1 MEDVEMDVSN
11 SYFDPED
18 LTIRE
23 QFRRY
28 GKRHSISSVSP
39 HQDGPVS
46 KFSESRLL
54 YDGNNIHSP
63 TNAALILENI
73 KQEVDSIETYHFEGA
88 TTPARN
94 QSAIKRRSSVDSRGG
109 LSEADLGIDSVARF
123 GSQSLKACKIE
134 DETLTDSGETTFGLF
149 ASLFDSAIQGLMP
162 IRDLILRFEKSCRD
176 VSESIRYGPNIWH
189 RVVEDKLM
197 RQKAQFLLDEAA
209 TWSLLWYLYGKGN
222 QPLSSNTSLLEIDAF
237 TEEPPEELI
246 VSPST
251 SHLEACQ
258 FVVNDHTAQLCLRI
272 LQWLEGLASK
282 ALDLESKVQGSH
294 VGTYLPKSGIWHQT
308 QRFLQKGASNTNTVQ
323 HLDFDAPTREHAHQL
338 LDDKKQ
344 DESLLEDIWTLLRA
358 GRLEK
363 ALDLCRS
370 AGQPWRAA
378 TLCPFGG
385 LDLVPSVEAL
395 VKNGKNRM
403 LQAIELESGIGHQ
416 WHLWKWASYC
426 ASEKIAEQN
435 GGKYEVAVYA
445 AQCSN
450 LKRILPICTNWESA
464 CWAMSKSWLDARV
477 DLELARSQPG
487 RTVQLKSYGDVGDGS
502 PGQIDGAAHAA
513 GPENWPQQVLNQ
525 QPRNLSAL
533 LQKLHSGELVNE
545 AVSRGCKE
553 QHRQIEMDLML
564 GNIPHLLDMIWSWI
578 APSEDDQNI
587 FRPHG
592 DSQMIRFGAHLV
604 LVLRYLH
611 AEEMQ
616 DSFREKLMTVGD
628 LILHMYVMFLFS
640 KQHEELVGIYASQ
653 LARHRCIDLFVH
665 MMELRL
671 NSSVHVKY
679 KIFLSAME
687 YLPFSSEDDSKGSF
701 EEIIERILLRSR
713 EVKGGK
719 YDKSSDVA
727 EQHRLQSLEKATS
740 IQWLC
745 FTPPS
750 TITNVK
756 EVSVKLLLRALTH
769 SNILFRE
776 FALISMWRVPAMP
789 IGAHAL
795 LSLLAEPLK
804 QLSELP
810 NSLEDYVSENLKEFQ
825 DWSEYY
831 SSDATYRNWL
841 KIELENGEVP
851 PLELSVE
858 DKQRATAAA
867 KETLN
872 SSMSLLLR
880 KGNPWLASPDDETF
894 ESTMLVFLELHATA
908 MLCLPSGECM
918 HPDATIC
925 TALMSALYSS
935 VCEEVVL
942 RRQLMVN
949 VTISPRDNYCIEIVL
964 RCLAVEGD
972 GLGSHQVNDGG
983 VLGTVMAAGF
993 KGELARFQAGV
1004 TMEISRLD
1012 AWYTSAD
1019 GTLEG
1024 PATYIVRGLC
1034 RRCCLP
1040 EIILRCMQVSVSLM
1054 ESGNP
1059 PECHDELMELVACPD
1074 TGFLQLFSQQQLQEF
1089 LLFEREYEICNM
1101 ELQEELAS

>member
-1 MEDVEMDVSN
+1 MDVSN
-11 SYFDPED
+11 SYSDPED

-109 LSEADLGIDSVARF
+109 FSEADLGIDSVARF

-176 VSESIRYGPNIWH
+176 VSESIRYGPNKWH

-197 RQKAQFLLDEAA
+197 RQKAQLLLDEAA
-209 TWSLLWYLYGKGN
+209 TWSLLWYLYGKV
-222 QPLSSNTSLLEIDAF
+222 

-395 VKNGKNRM
+395 VKNGKNRR

-628 LILHMYVMFLFS
+628 LILHMYVMFLFT

-810 NSLEDYVSENLKEFQ
+810 NTLEDYVSENLKEFQ

-1004 TMEISRLD
+1004 TMEISRLN

-1101 ELQEELAS
+1101 ELQEELTS

>member
-1 MEDVEMDVSN
+1 MEACSLVVKDQYSTVVPSNPSMAGRSGFWNIIGALGLISELMDICIQQTRLITLLEEIYMLKVAN
-11 SYFDPED
+11 FT
-18 LTIRE
+18 L
-23 QFRRY
+23 
-28 GKRHSISSVSP
+28 
-39 HQDGPVS
+39 
-46 KFSESRLL
+46 FSTTDHACVLL
-54 YDGNNIHSP
+54 
-63 TNAALILENI
+63 E
-73 KQEVDSIETYHFEGA
+73 
-88 TTPARN
+88 
-94 QSAIKRRSSVDSRGG
+94 
-109 LSEADLGIDSVARF
+109 
-123 GSQSLKACKIE
+123 
-134 DETLTDSGETTFGLF
+134 FGL
-149 ASLFDSAIQGLMP
+149 
-162 IRDLILRFEKSCRD
+162 
-176 VSESIRYGPNIWH
+176 N
-189 RVVEDKLM
+189 
-197 RQKAQFLLDEAA
+197 
-209 TWSLLWYLYGKGN
+209 
-222 QPLSSNTSLLEIDAF
+222 LS
-237 TEEPPEELI
+237 
-246 VSPST
+246 
-251 SHLEACQ
+251 
-258 FVVNDHTAQLCLRI
+258 
-272 LQWLEGLASK
+272 
-282 ALDLESKVQGSH
+282 VQGSH

-395 VKNGKNRM
+395 VKNGKNRR

-426 ASEKIAEQN
+426 ASESSFVTISVISAHVEMYWHVDQKIAEQN

-628 LILHMYVMFLFS
+628 LILHMYVMFLFT

-769 SNILFRE
+769 SKSRGALSSIIVYSLLIDVLYHPNLDLTMKVIFGMGRYGNMKHIVRLVPIFLTFSYIYFSSSRGLSFLAIVPFCSNILFRE

-810 NSLEDYVSENLKEFQ
+810 NTLEDYVSENLKEFQ

-851 PLELSVE
+851 PLELSME

-1040 EIILRCMQVSVSLM
+1040 EIILRCMQDSSQFHFIKTHSIAISHFSVLPLMISAPQVSVSLM

-1074 TGFLQLFSQQQLQEF
+1074 TGFLQLFSQQQLQEGGGVFVTLASANIVQSLDFQEF

-1101 ELQEELAS
+1101 ELQEELTS

>member
-1 MEDVEMDVSN
+1 MDVSN
-11 SYFDPED
+11 SYSDPED

-109 LSEADLGIDSVARF
+109 FSEADLGIDSVARF

-209 TWSLLWYLYGKGN
+209 TWSLLWYLYGKV
-222 QPLSSNTSLLEIDAF
+222 

-628 LILHMYVMFLFS
+628 LILHMYVMFLFT

-810 NSLEDYVSENLKEFQ
+810 NTLEDYVSENLKEFQ

-1004 TMEISRLD
+1004 TMEISRLN

-1101 ELQEELAS
+1101 ELQEELTS

>member
-1 MEDVEMDVSN
+1 MDVSN
-11 SYFDPED
+11 SYSDPED

-109 LSEADLGIDSVARF
+109 FSEADLGIDSVARF

-176 VSESIRYGPNIWH
+176 VSESIRYGPNKWH

-209 TWSLLWYLYGKGN
+209 TWSLLWYLYGKV
-222 QPLSSNTSLLEIDAF
+222 

-323 HLDFDAPTREHAHQL
+323 HLDFDAPTREHAQQL

-395 VKNGKNRM
+395 VKNGKNRR

-628 LILHMYVMFLFS
+628 LILHMYVMFLFT

-810 NSLEDYVSENLKEFQ
+810 NTLEDYVSENLKEFQ

-1101 ELQEELAS
+1101 ELQEELTS

>member
-1 MEDVEMDVSN
+1 MDVSN
-11 SYFDPED
+11 SYSDPED

-109 LSEADLGIDSVARF
+109 FSEADLGIDSVARF

-134 DETLTDSGETTFGLF
+134 DDTLTDSGETTFGLF

-197 RQKAQFLLDEAA
+197 RQKAQLLLDEAA
-209 TWSLLWYLYGKGN
+209 TWSLLWYLYGKV
-222 QPLSSNTSLLEIDAF
+222 

-395 VKNGKNRM
+395 VKNGKNRR

-628 LILHMYVMFLFS
+628 LILHMYVMFLFT

-810 NSLEDYVSENLKEFQ
+810 NTLEDYVSENLKEFQ

-851 PLELSVE
+851 PLELSME

-964 RCLAVEGD
+964 RCSAVEGD

-1101 ELQEELAS
+1101 ELQEELTS

>member
-1 MEDVEMDVSN
+1 MDVSN
-11 SYFDPED
+11 SYSDPED

-109 LSEADLGIDSVARF
+109 FSEADLGIDSVARF

-197 RQKAQFLLDEAA
+197 RQKAQLLLDEAA
-209 TWSLLWYLYGKGN
+209 TWSLLWYLYGKV
-222 QPLSSNTSLLEIDAF
+222 

-395 VKNGKNRM
+395 VKNGKNRR

-628 LILHMYVMFLFS
+628 LILHMYVMFLFT

-810 NSLEDYVSENLKEFQ
+810 NTLEDYVSENLKEFQ

-851 PLELSVE
+851 PLELSME

-964 RCLAVEGD
+964 RCSAVEGD

-1004 TMEISRLD
+1004 TMEISRLN

-1101 ELQEELAS
+1101 ELQEELTS

>member
-1 MEDVEMDVSN
+1 MDVSN

-88 TTPARN
+88 STPARN

-109 LSEADLGIDSVARF
+109 FSEADLGIDSVARF

-209 TWSLLWYLYGKGN
+209 TWSLLWYLYGKV
-222 QPLSSNTSLLEIDAF
+222 

-487 RTVQLKSYGDVGDGS
+487 RTVQLKNYGDVGDGS

-756 EVSVKLLLRALTH
+756 EVSMKLLLRALTH

-810 NSLEDYVSENLKEFQ
+810 NTLEDYVSENLKEFQ

-972 GLGSHQVNDGG
+972 GLGSHQVSDGG

-1101 ELQEELAS
+1101 ELQEELTS

>member
-1 MEDVEMDVSN
+1 MDVSN

-54 YDGNNIHSP
+54 YDENNIHSP

-109 LSEADLGIDSVARF
+109 FSEADLGIDSGARF

-209 TWSLLWYLYGKGN
+209 TWSLLWYLYGKV
-222 QPLSSNTSLLEIDAF
+222 

-358 GRLEK
+358 GRLEN

-841 KIELENGEVP
+841 KIEIENGEVP

-972 GLGSHQVNDGG
+972 GLGSHQVSDGG

>member
-1 MEDVEMDVSN
+1 MC
-11 SYFDPED
+11 
-18 LTIRE
+18 R
-23 QFRRY
+23 
-28 GKRHSISSVSP
+28 KRHSISSVSP

-109 LSEADLGIDSVARF
+109 FSEADLGIDSVARF

-134 DETLTDSGETTFGLF
+134 DDTLTDSGETTFGLF
-149 ASLFDSAIQGLMP
+149 ASLFDSAIQERMLKGGRCCYMRPYRMLVLRLGDWSFGLGGGEGLMP

-197 RQKAQFLLDEAA
+197 RQKAQLLLDEAA

-222 QPLSSNTSLLEIDAF
+222 QPLSSNTSLLEIDACDDQVF
-237 TEEPPEELI
+237 HNFYGLSSLLKFFGLNLECLLSGVTEEPPEELI

-282 ALDLESKVQGSH
+282 ALDLESKKVVLDVMVWFWNIIGALGLISELMDICIQQTRLITLLEEIYMLKVANFTLFSTTDHACVLLEFGLNLSVLGKPGSAFKHHDVQGSH

-395 VKNGKNRM
+395 VKNGKNRR

-426 ASEKIAEQN
+426 ASESSFVTISEIAEQN

-628 LILHMYVMFLFS
+628 LILHMYVMFLFT

-701 EEIIERILLRSR
+701 EEIIERSR

-727 EQHRLQSLEKATS
+727 EQPGCRVLKKLHQS
-740 IQWLC
+740 
-745 FTPPS
+745 
-750 TITNVK
+750 
-756 EVSVKLLLRALTH
+756 
-769 SNILFRE
+769 
-776 FALISMWRVPAMP
+776 
-789 IGAHAL
+789 
-795 LSLLAEPLK
+795 
-804 QLSELP
+804 
-810 NSLEDYVSENLKEFQ
+810 
-825 DWSEYY
+825 
-831 SSDATYRNWL
+831 
-841 KIELENGEVP
+841 NG
-851 PLELSVE
+851 
-858 DKQRATAAA
+858 
-867 KETLN
+867 
-872 SSMSLLLR
+872 
-880 KGNPWLASPDDETF
+880 
-894 ESTMLVFLELHATA
+894 
-908 MLCLPSGECM
+908 
-918 HPDATIC
+918 
-925 TALMSALYSS
+925 SALHHPP
-935 VCEEVVL
+935 
-942 RRQLMVN
+942 QLP
-949 VTISPRDNYCIEIVL
+949 T
-964 RCLAVEGD
+964 
-972 GLGSHQVNDGG
+972 
-983 VLGTVMAAGF
+983 
-993 KGELARFQAGV
+993 
-1004 TMEISRLD
+1004 
-1012 AWYTSAD
+1012 
-1019 GTLEG
+1019 
-1024 PATYIVRGLC
+1024 
-1034 RRCCLP
+1034 
-1040 EIILRCMQVSVSLM
+1040 
-1054 ESGNP
+1054 
-1059 PECHDELMELVACPD
+1059 
-1074 TGFLQLFSQQQLQEF
+1074 
-1089 LLFEREYEICNM
+1089 
-1101 ELQEELAS
+1101 

>member
-1 MEDVEMDVSN
+1 MDVSN
-11 SYFDPED
+11 SYSDPED

-109 LSEADLGIDSVARF
+109 FSEADLGIDSVARF

-134 DETLTDSGETTFGLF
+134 DDTLTDSGETTFGLF

-209 TWSLLWYLYGKGN
+209 TWSLLWYLYGKV
-222 QPLSSNTSLLEIDAF
+222 

-628 LILHMYVMFLFS
+628 LILHMYVMFLFT

-810 NSLEDYVSENLKEFQ
+810 NTLEDYVSENLKEFQ

-851 PLELSVE
+851 PLELSME

-1004 TMEISRLD
+1004 TMEISRLN

-1101 ELQEELAS
+1101 ELQEELTS

>member
-1 MEDVEMDVSN
+1 MDVSN
-11 SYFDPED
+11 SYSDPED

-109 LSEADLGIDSVARF
+109 FSEADLGIDSVARF

-176 VSESIRYGPNIWH
+176 VSESIRYGPNKWH

-197 RQKAQFLLDEAA
+197 RQKAQLLLDEAA
-209 TWSLLWYLYGKGN
+209 TWSLLWYLYGKV
-222 QPLSSNTSLLEIDAF
+222 

-323 HLDFDAPTREHAHQL
+323 HLDFDAPTREHAQQL

-395 VKNGKNRM
+395 VKNGKNRR

-628 LILHMYVMFLFS
+628 LILHMYVMFLFT

-810 NSLEDYVSENLKEFQ
+810 NTLEDYVSENLKEFQ

-851 PLELSVE
+851 PLELSME

-1004 TMEISRLD
+1004 TMEISRLN

-1101 ELQEELAS
+1101 ELQEELTS

>member
-1 MEDVEMDVSN
+1 MDVSN
-11 SYFDPED
+11 SYSDPED

-109 LSEADLGIDSVARF
+109 FSEADLGIDSVARF

-176 VSESIRYGPNIWH
+176 VSESIRYGPNKWH

-209 TWSLLWYLYGKGN
+209 TWSLLWYLYGKV
-222 QPLSSNTSLLEIDAF
+222 

-395 VKNGKNRM
+395 VKNGKNRR

-628 LILHMYVMFLFS
+628 LILHMYVMFLFT

-810 NSLEDYVSENLKEFQ
+810 NTLEDYVSENLKEFQ

-964 RCLAVEGD
+964 RCSAVEGD

-1004 TMEISRLD
+1004 TMEISRLN

-1101 ELQEELAS
+1101 ELQEELTS

>member
-1 MEDVEMDVSN
+1 MEDVEMDVSDG
-11 SYFDPED
+11 YFDPED

-54 YDGNNIHSP
+54 YDGQNIHSP
-63 TNAALILENI
+63 TNAALLLENI
-73 KQEVDSIETYHFEGA
+73 KQEVDSIETYHFEGTA
-88 TTPARN
+88 TPARN
-94 QSAIKRRSSVDSRGG
+94 QSDIKRRSYVDSRGG
-109 LSEADLGIDSVARF
+109 FSEPDLGIDSVSRF

-134 DETLTDSGETTFGLF
+134 NDTLTDSGETTFGLF
-149 ASLFDSAIQGLMP
+149 ASLFDSATQGLMP
-162 IRDLILRFEKSCRD
+162 FRDLILRFEKSCRD
-176 VSESIRYGPNIWH
+176 VSESIRYGPNIQH

-197 RQKAQFLLDEAA
+197 RQRAQFLLDEAA
-209 TWSLLWYLYGKGN
+209 TWSLLWYLYGKV
-222 QPLSSNTSLLEIDAF
+222 

-258 FVVNDHTAQLCLRI
+258 FIVNDHTAQLCLRI

-282 ALDLESKVQGSH
+282 ALDLESKVRGSH
-294 VGTYLPKSGIWHQT
+294 VGTYLPNSGIWHQT
-308 QRFLQKGASNTNTVQ
+308 QRFLKKGASNTNTVH
-323 HLDFDAPTREHAHQL
+323 HLDFDAPTREHVHQL
-338 LDDKKQ
+338 PDDRKQ

-363 ALDLCRS
+363 ACDLCRS

-385 LDLVPSVEAL
+385 CDLVPSVEAL
-395 VKNGKNRM
+395 VKNGTNRM

-450 LKRILPICTNWESA
+450 LKRMLPICTNWESA
-464 CWAMSKSWLDARV
+464 CWAMSKSWLDVQV

-487 RTVQLKSYGDVGDGS
+487 RMEQLKSYGDVGDGS
-502 PGQIDGAAHAA
+502 PGQIDGATHAA
-513 GPENWPQQVLNQ
+513 GPEYWPLQVLNQ
-525 QPRNLSAL
+525 QPQNLSAL
-533 LQKLHSGELVNE
+533 LQKLHSGELVSE

-564 GNIPHLLDMIWSWI
+564 GNIPHLLDMIWLWI

-604 LVLRYLH
+604 LVLRYLL
-611 AEEMQ
+611 AEELK

-671 NSSVHVKY
+671 NSSSVHVKY

-701 EEIIERILLRSR
+701 EEIIERILSRSR

-727 EQHRLQSLEKATS
+727 EQHRLQSLEKATV

-756 EVSVKLLLRALTH
+756 EVSMKLLLRALTH

-810 NSLEDYVSENLKEFQ
+810 NTLDDYVSENLKEFQ

-831 SSDATYRNWL
+831 SIDATYRKWL

-858 DKQRATAAA
+858 EKQRATVAA

-872 SSMSLLLR
+872 SSMALLLR
-880 KGNPWLASPDDETF
+880 KENPWLAYPDDETY
-894 ESTMLVFLELHATA
+894 ESTMPVFLELHATA

-949 VTISPRDNYCIEIVL
+949 VAISPRDNYCIEIVL

-972 GLGSHQVNDGG
+972 GLGSHQINDGG

-1004 TMEISRLD
+1004 AMEISRLD

-1024 PATYIVRGLC
+1024 PATYIVWGLC

-1040 EIILRCMQVSVSLM
+1040 EIILRCMQVSVSQM

-1059 PECHDELMELVACPD
+1059 PECHDELVELVACPD
-1074 TGFLQLFSQQQLQEF
+1074 TGFLHLFSQQQLQEF

-1101 ELQEELAS
+1101 ELQEELTS